1 MTATAISLISE
12 GFIEALDET
21 FRSHHGIYLDQHNS
35 VFDTLEDVT
44 AEEAS
49 RPVGG
54 KCANLAAQV
63 KHVRFYIEVHLG
75 HLTENPVPNVD
86 WDEIWETTGPVDETE
101 WGLIIAELGAVYD
114 EFIRA
119 LRAVEDWTAN
129 DAIAVGIAVTTHSAY
144 HLGEIRQALCTLR

>member
-12 GFIEALDET
+12 GLIEALDET
-21 FRSHHGIYLDQHNS
+21 FRSHHGIYLDKRNS
-35 VFDTLEDVT
+35 IFDTLEDVT

-49 RPVGG
+49 RPVCG
-54 KCANLAAQV
+54 KCASLAAQV

-75 HLTENPVPNVD
+75 HLTGNPVQDID
-86 WDEIWETTGPVDETE
+86 WNEIWETTGPVDETE
-101 WGLIIAELGAVYD
+101 WGLIIAELGTVYD

-119 LRAVEDWTAN
+119 LQAVEDWTAN
-129 DAIAVGIAVTTHSAY
+129 DAIAVGIAVATHSAY